1 MLERAV
7 EEAKRRKVEETL
19 RRAEEVYRLEVQR
32 LVAERWIEALE
43 RMEA

>member
-32 LVAERWIEALE
+32 LVVERWIEALE